1 MKFLVDMPVTPDAV
15 PQLQAAGHDAVHA
28 LRSAVTTIRSS
39 RRATAKTCERPPYA
53 TSCVS
58 ACVLLH
64 RACWYSGRAKAGNHV
79 T

>member
-1 MKFLVDMPVTPDAV
+1 MKFLVDMPVTLDAV
-15 PQLQAAGHDAVHA
+15 PHPQAAGHDAVHA
-28 LRSAVTTIRSS
+28 LRSAVTTIRPSC
-39 RRATAKTCERPPYA
+39 RATAKTCKRPPCV